1 MVFLNEVNDMRLFL
15 NATSPFAR
23 VARVIA
29 LEKGLSPELVWCDPW
44 ANDPA
49 LLAVHPQGRI
59 PVLLTD
65 DGHAIAESLLIAQY
79 LDAQG
84 QGPSLLPATTMA
96 ATLARTSVGY
106 GLMEAAFSTV
116 IARKHDANADA
127 TLMGQRRLAA
137 MQRALASLEQ
147 TLPASPADA
156 ITLDQLVVA
165 IAVEYVNFRLP
176 GTITQAQQP
185 QLCQWVQDMA
195 QRPHLAA
202 TAFA

>member
-1 MVFLNEVNDMRLFL
+1 MRLFL

-23 VARVIA
+23 VARVVA

-59 PVLLTD
+59 PVLVTD
-65 DGHAIAESLLIAQY
+65 DGHALAESLLIAQY

-84 QGPSLLPATTMA
+84 SGRTLMPSTTLA

-106 GLMEAAFSTV
+106 GLMEAAFSIV
-116 IARKHDANADA
+116 IARKHDAQSD
-127 TLMGQRRLAA
+127 TTVMGQRRLAA
-137 MQRALASLEQ
+137 LQRALAALE
-147 TLPASPADA
+147 TDLPAQPAHPDDA

-165 IAVEYVNFRLP
+165 IAAEYVNFRLP
-176 GTITQAQQP
+176 GTLTANLHP
-185 QLCQWVQDMA
+185 QLTRWLQTMA
-195 QRPHLAA
+195 QRPHMAA

>member
-1 MVFLNEVNDMRLFL
+1 MRLFL

-23 VARVIA
+23 VARVVA

-59 PVLLTD
+59 PVLVTD

-79 LDAQG
+79 LEAQG
-84 QGPSLLPATTMA
+84 PGPMLLPA
-96 ATLARTSVGY
+96 ATLARTLATTSIGY

-116 IARKHDANADA
+116 IARKHDAQGADA
-127 TLMGQRRLAA
+127 TVMGQRRLAA
-137 MQRALASLEQ
+137 LQRALHTLEQ
-147 TLPASPADA
+147 APPLPAGPT

-165 IAVEYVNFRLP
+165 IAAEYVNFRLP
-176 GTITQAQQP
+176 GTLTAAQHP
-185 QLCQWVQDMA
+185 RLSQWLQTMA
-195 QRPHLAA
+195 ARPHLAA

>member
-1 MVFLNEVNDMRLFL
+1 MRLFL

-23 VARVIA
+23 VARVVA
-29 LEKGLSPELVWCDPW
+29 LEKGQSPELVWCDPW

-59 PVLLTD
+59 PVLVTD
-65 DGHAIAESLLIAQY
+65 DGHALAESLLIAQY

-84 QGPSLLPATTMA
+84 SGPTLMPSTTLA

-116 IARKHDANADA
+116 IARKHDAQAD
-127 TLMGQRRLAA
+127 TTVMGQRRLAA
-137 MQRALASLEQ
+137 LQRALAALEAD
-147 TLPASPADA
+147 LPALPSHPGDA
-156 ITLDQLVVA
+156 VTLDQLVVA
-165 IAVEYVNFRLP
+165 IAAEYVNFRLP
-176 GTITQAQQP
+176 GTLTADQHP
-185 QLCQWVQDMA
+185 QLAQWLQAMA
-195 QRPHLAA
+195 QRPHMAA

>member
-1 MVFLNEVNDMRLFL
+1 MRLFL

-23 VARVIA
+23 VARVVA

-59 PVLLTD
+59 PVLVTD
-65 DGHAIAESLLIAQY
+65 DGHALAESLLIAQY

-84 QGPSLLPATTMA
+84 SGPTLLPAPALA

-116 IARKHDANADA
+116 IARKHDAQAD
-127 TLMGQRRLAA
+127 TTVMGQRRLAA
-137 MQRALASLEQ
+137 LQRALAVLEAD
-147 TLPASPADA
+147 LPAHQRDWRTNEANHD
-156 ITLDQLVVA
+156 DQSVGIPDPPDFECHLFHLGNHKK
-165 IAVEYVNFRLP
+165 IYKPDWMKYCNRLK
-176 GTITQAQQP
+176 
-185 QLCQWVQDMA
+185 
-195 QRPHLAA
+195 
-202 TAFA
+202 F

>member
-1 MVFLNEVNDMRLFL
+1 MRLFL

-29 LEKGLSPELVWCDPW
+29 LEKGLNPELVWCDPW

-59 PVLLTD
+59 PVLLTS

-79 LDAQG
+79 LDGQG
-84 QGPSLLPATTMA
+84 QGASLLPAHGA
-96 ATLARTSVGY
+96 ASTLARTSVGY

-116 IARKHDANADA
+116 IARKHDASADA
-127 TLMGQRRLAA
+127 TVIGQRRLAA
-137 MQRALASLEQ
+137 MQRALVTLEGDVPQ
-147 TLPASPADA
+147 PQGEAV
-156 ITLDQLVVA
+156 TLDQLVIA
-165 IAVEYVNFRLP
+165 IAAEYVNFRLP
-176 GTITQAQQP
+176 GLITASQYP
-185 QLCQWVQDMA
+185 QLCRWLQDMA
-195 QRPHLAA
+195 RRPHLAA

>member
-1 MVFLNEVNDMRLFL
+1 MRLFL

-29 LEKGLSPELVWCDPW
+29 LEKGLNPELVWCDPW

-59 PVLLTD
+59 PVLLTE

-79 LDAQG
+79 LDTLGHGA
-84 QGPSLLPATTMA
+84 SLLPAQEMA
-96 ATLARTSVGY
+96 VTLARTSVGY

-127 TLMGQRRLAA
+127 TVIGQRRLAA
-137 MQRALASLEQ
+137 MQRALALLEQ
-147 TLPASPADA
+147 DLPALQEQA
-156 ITLDQLVVA
+156 ITLDQLV
-165 IAVEYVNFRLP
+165 IAVAAEYVNFRLP
-176 GTITQAQQP
+176 GTITPSQYP
-185 QLCQWVQDMA
+185 QLCRWLQSVS